1 MFDPGREAGLGRP
14 PAARETAP
22 VEDPATRTAADPASE
37 SFAPAAEEPAPGPV
51 APETEDSVPGR
62 AAPAA
67 EDPAPGPAAPAAE
80 DSAPDSFAAAAEAPV
95 PGRAAPALVEV
106 ILCSGFPTQIALSA
120 LLTAAGLAA
129 LTPAGDPS
137 FGYVV
142 TLTLL
147 DVVLVVGLVTAFLR
161 ARGESVRALVLGAR
175 PPAREAALGILL
187 TPPIV
192 AAAVAGLLLVGWLAP
207 GLRNVPDNP
216 FGALLDTPGRALLF
230 ALVVVLAGGLRE
242 ELQRA
247 FVLRRFDQHLQRFG
261 GGWLGLAVFSV
272 AFGLGH
278 AVQGWDTVI
287 VTGALGALWGALYLT
302 RGSAVAA
309 MTSHTGFNLTQIAL
323 AVAATPS

>member
-14 PAARETAP
+14 PTAPETAP
-22 VEDPATRTAADPASE
+22 AEDPVTRTAAGPAPE
-37 SFAPAAEEPAPGPV
+37 SFAPAAADPA
-51 APETEDSVPGR
+51 PGR

-67 EDPAPGPAAPAAE
+67 EDSAPESVGPTAE
-80 DSAPDSFAAAAEAPV
+80 DRA

-106 ILCSGFPTQIALSA
+106 ILCSGFPTQIALAA
-120 LLTAAGLAA
+120 LLTAAGFAA

-161 ARGESVRALVLGAR
+161 ARGESVRELVLGAR

-187 TPPIV
+187 TPPVV

-216 FGALLDTPGRALLF
+216 FGALLDTPARALLF

-247 FVLRRFDQHLQRFG
+247 FVLRRFDQHLG

>member
-14 PAARETAP
+14 PAAPETAP

-37 SFAPAAEEPAPGPV
+37 SFAPAAADPA
-51 APETEDSVPGR
+51 PGR
-62 AAPAA
+62 AAPAT
-67 EDPAPGPAAPAAE
+67 EDPAPESFAPAAEEPPPSRAAPAAE
-80 DSAPDSFAAAAEAPV
+80 DSAPESFAPMAKEPA

>member
-14 PAARETAP
+14 PAAPETAP

-37 SFAPAAEEPAPGPV
+37 SFASAAADPA
-51 APETEDSVPGR
+51 PGR
-62 AAPAA
+62 AAPAT
-67 EDPAPGPAAPAAE
+67 EDPAPESFAPAAEEPPPSRAAPAAE
-80 DSAPDSFAAAAEAPV
+80 DSAPESFAPMAKEPA

-247 FVLRRFDQHLQRFG
+247 FVLRRFEQHLQRFG

>member
-1 MFDPGREAGLGRP
+1 MFDPGREAGLGGP
-14 PAARETAP
+14 PAAPEAAP
-22 VEDPATRTAADPASE
+22 AEDPAART
-37 SFAPAAEEPAPGPV
+37 
-51 APETEDSVPGR
+51 
-62 AAPAA
+62 A
-67 EDPAPGPAAPAAE
+67 EDPAPGRAAAETAAPA
-80 DSAPDSFAAAAEAPV
+80 
-95 PGRAAPALVEV
+95 PGRAAASLAEV
-106 ILCSGFPTQIALSA
+106 ILCSGFPTQIVLSA
-120 LLTAAGLAA
+120 LLTAAGFAA

-147 DVVLVVGLVTAFLR
+147 DVVLVVGLVAAFLR
-161 ARGESVRALVLGAR
+161 ARGESVRELLLGAR
-175 PPAREAALGILL
+175 PVGREAALGILI
-187 TPPIV
+187 TPPVV
-192 AAAVAGLLLVGWLAP
+192 AAAAGGLLLIGWLAP

-216 FGALLDTPGRALLF
+216 FGALLDTPGRALAF

-247 FVLRRFDQHLQRFG
+247 FILRRFERHLG

-287 VTGALGALWGALYLT
+287 VTGALGALWGALFLT

-323 AVAATPS
+323 AVAGTQS